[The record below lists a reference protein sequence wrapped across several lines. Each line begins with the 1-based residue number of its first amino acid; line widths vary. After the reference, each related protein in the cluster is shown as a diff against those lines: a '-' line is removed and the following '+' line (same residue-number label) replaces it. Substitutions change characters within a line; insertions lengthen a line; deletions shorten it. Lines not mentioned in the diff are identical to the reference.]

1 MVSPTVD
8 NQMLLTNFLEKEE
21 KSNPGLL
28 SIPCQKE
35 SSRYQQV
42 KLLLPLRQ

>member
-8 NQMLLTNFLEKEE
+8 NQMLLTNFLK
-21 KSNPGLL
+21 KKKKQSW
-28 SIPCQKE
+28 IAKYPCRKE

-42 KLLLPLRQ
+42 ELLLPLRQ